1 MTGPVL
7 VVEDTDFTR
16 MLLVTAVDSLG
27 YQATGVADA
36 GAAMRLVRGSSPTT
50 APAAALIDLDLG
62 TGPTGADLARGLRKI
77 LPQLGIAILT
87 SYEDPRLLGNLP
99 EFPPGTFYL
108 TKSHL
113 GDVETLRAVIEECM
127 QEPTTPRSTAKPWH
141 LSDGQ
146 LEVMRLV
153 ALGQSNAEIAKGLW
167 LSVSAVEKSIH
178 RLAQQLE
185 LPSVATA
192 NRRVLIA
199 QAYYRHT
206 MSGQQSPDISALAK
220 PPSLNKPS
228 S

>member
-1 MTGPVL
+1 MTRTVL

-27 YQATGVADA
+27 YQATGAADA
-36 GAAMRLVRGSSPTT
+36 GAAMRLVRDSSPTT

-62 TGPTGADLARGLRKI
+62 AGPTGADLARGLRRI
-77 LPQLGIAILT
+77 LPNLGIAILT

-113 GDVETLRAVIEECM
+113 GDVETLGAVLEECM
-127 QEPTTPRSTAKPWH
+127 QEPTTPRSTAKPLN

-185 LPSVATA
+185 LPSVAAA

-199 QAYYRHT
+199 QAYYRQT
-206 MSGQQSPDISALAK
+206 MSGQQSHDISAVKK
-220 PPSLNKPS
+220 PPS
-228 S
+228 